1 LFVLNYLDLSAA
13 AARSDSSPA
22 RWRRPFWRWLDG
34 VERGRGVPVLLVVFV
49 CVWTAYLI
57 VAYIGSDLHPDVL
70 ETWTLGRRFEW
81 GNPKHPPLMGWV
93 ARAWTSIFPLTDWS
107 LQLMAMVNAAIGLWA
122 VDRIT
127 RRSASAEK
135 RVLVLLLLMFPP
147 VYQFHAQRFNAN
159 TILLSLWPIA
169 TYCFL
174 RAFET
179 RRAAWAAAAG
189 ATAALA
195 MLGKYYSVFLVAA
208 FAFAA
213 VVHPQRRLYFTSPS
227 PWISTVAGLLVLAP
241 HLHWL
246 ATTGAPTFTY
256 ALAHAGATFSGALY
270 EVYFF
275 LTGLA
280 AVMVIPALTWALA
293 AGRRLKDLPEDFR
306 SLNDGLWL
314 LLLIAIAAFTLP
326 VAVSLSFGT
335 DLPSL
340 WAVQGLFLFVVVVV
354 CGARHPIER
363 FHIVNVS
370 VFTAGIAVAALLVG
384 APLHAIYRNS
394 HGYEEGRN
402 FYRLAALELTRQ
414 WQAQV
419 DAPLTAVSG
428 TDALAFGAAF
438 YSPDHPFYA
447 RPFLYQYRWGLPRK
461 STLERGWAGLCF
473 ADQADCVAWMEKTA
487 ARAGDYLRF
496 ETELQASLLGRPGVT
511 RSIVSLIVPPHS
523 ALPIEP
529 PASPPE
535 DVSANRRPRE

>member
-1 LFVLNYLDLSAA
+1 LLVLHYLDLSAA

-22 RWRRPFWRWLDG
+22 HWRRPFWHWLDG
-34 VERGRGVPVLLVVFV
+34 VERGWAIPVLLLLFV
-49 CVWTAYLI
+49 CIWTAYLA

-70 ETWTLGRRFEW
+70 ETWTLGRGFEW

-93 ARAWTSIFPLTDWS
+93 TRAWTSIFPLTDWS
-107 LQLMAMVNAAIGLWA
+107 LQLLAMVNAAIGLWA
-122 VDRIT
+122 VDLIT
-127 RRSASAEK
+127 RRFAAGEK
-135 RVLVLLLLMFPP
+135 RVLILLLLMLPP
-147 VYQFHAQRFNAN
+147 TYQFHAQRFNAN

-195 MLGKYYSVFLVAA
+195 MLGKYYSVFLVAG

-213 VVHPQRRLYFTSPS
+213 MVHPQRRTYFASPS
-227 PWISTVAGLLVLAP
+227 PWISAATGLFVLAP
-241 HLHWL
+241 HLYWL
-246 ATTGAPTFTY
+246 SSTGAPPFNY
-256 ALAHAGATFSGALY
+256 ALAHAGATFFGALY
-270 EVYFF
+270 EASFF

-280 AVMVIPALTWALA
+280 AVMVIPALTWVLT
-293 AGRRLKDLPEDFR
+293 AGRRLKDIPEDFK
-306 SLNDGLWL
+306 SLNNGLWL
-314 LLLIAIAAFTLP
+314 LFLIAIAAFTLP

-354 CGARHPIER
+354 CGARHPVER
-363 FHIVNVS
+363 FHCVNVA
-370 VFTAGIAVAALLVG
+370 VFTGGIALAALLVG
-384 APLHAIYRNS
+384 APLHAIYRNAK
-394 HGYEEGRN
+394 GYEEGRS

-414 WQAQV
+414 WRAHV

-428 TDALAFGAAF
+428 SDALAFGAAF
-438 YSPDHPFYA
+438 YSPDHPLYA

-461 STLERGWAGLCF
+461 TALERGWAALCF
-473 ADQADCVAWMEKTA
+473 ADQADCLDWMEKTA

-511 RSIVSLIVPPHS
+511 RSIVSLIVPPQS
-523 ALPIEP
+523 ALPVEA
-529 PASPPE
+529 PARAPE
-535 DVSANRRPRE
+535 DVSANRRQRK